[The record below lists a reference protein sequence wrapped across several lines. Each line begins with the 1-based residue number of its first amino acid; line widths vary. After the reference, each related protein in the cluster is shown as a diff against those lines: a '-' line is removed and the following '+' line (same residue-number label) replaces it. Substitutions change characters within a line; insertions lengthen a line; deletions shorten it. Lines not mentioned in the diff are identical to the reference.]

1 MSAAKVSVR
10 ERRVLLLPATRRDG
24 EAIAAFLSRHRI
36 LCEICPSVALA
47 AKAINQDAG
56 ALVLTDQVVAAEG
69 SHLISEALSC
79 QPSWSDIPVVFLSK
93 VGDESRAMSEI
104 VGRMTNVT
112 LLDRPASTRTLL
124 SAIQAALRSRG
135 KQYQIRDQ
143 LAALQAAERALRES
157 DRRKDEFLAML
168 AHELRN
174 PLAPIRTAADVLP
187 RLIANGDARTGAT
200 VGIVSRQVQQLTRL
214 VDDLLDV
221 SRITQGRIE
230 IQRNPV
236 ELSAVVRQALE
247 SVDPQ
252 IKEKQHAVRTIL
264 VPDLYVEG
272 DSARLVQCVSNILTN
287 AVKYTDTGGR
297 IDVTLALEGARA
309 VVTIADNGV
318 GIAAELLPRVFELFV
333 QSDRSLDRSQGGLGI
348 GLSVVRRLIEMQG
361 GTVSGSSAGLGQG
374 STFRITLP
382 AIAPA
387 RGEPPTESR
396 PISTPLRVLIVDDN
410 KDAADSLATLLSL
423 DGHTV
428 RAEYGAQSAIKAAS
442 AFDADLILLDIGLP
456 SMDGYEVA
464 SRLRA
469 AGIDATLVALTGY
482 GQKDDIERALRAGFN
497 AHLAKPVEFAKL
509 EELLRDIAA
518 SKTPSTAA
526 R

>member
-1 MSAAKVSVR
+1 MSTSMASVR
-10 ERRVLLLPATRRDG
+10 EQRVLLLPATRRDG
-24 EAIAAFLSRHRI
+24 HAIAAFLSRHRI
-36 LCEICPSVALA
+36 LCEICPSIPLA
-47 AKAINQDAG
+47 AKAISEDAG
-56 ALVLTDQVVAAEG
+56 VLVLSDQVVAAEG

-93 VGDESRAMSEI
+93 VGDESRAISEI

-124 SAIQAALRSRG
+124 SAIQAALRSRD
-135 KQYQIRDQ
+135 KQYQIRNQ

-187 RLIANGDARTGAT
+187 RLIASGDARTGAT
-200 VGIVSRQVQQLTRL
+200 VGIVSRQVRQLTRL

-230 IQRNPV
+230 IQRSPV
-236 ELSAVVRQALE
+236 ELSAVVRQAIE

-252 IKEKQHAVRTIL
+252 IKEKQHAIRTAL
-264 VPDLYVEG
+264 VPGLYVEG

-287 AVKYTDTGGR
+287 AVKYTDTAGK

-318 GIAAELLPRVFELFV
+318 GIPAELLPRVFELFV

-361 GTVSGSSAGLGQG
+361 GAVSGSSPGVGQG

-382 AIAPA
+382 TIAPP
-387 RGEPPTESR
+387 GDEPGKSR
-396 PISTPLRVLIVDDN
+396 PASAPLRVLIVDDN
-410 KDAADSLATLLSL
+410 EDAADSLATLLSIE
-423 DGHTV
+423 GHTV
-428 RAEYGAQSAIKAAS
+428 QAAYGAQSAIEAAS

-469 AGIDATLVALTGY
+469 AGINSTLIALTGY
-482 GQKDDIERALRAGFN
+482 GQKDDIERALNAGFN

-509 EELLRDIAA
+509 EELLLSVAT
-518 SKTPSTAA
+518 SKTSSKAND
-526 R
+526 

>member
-1 MSAAKVSVR
+1 MSASKASAR
-10 ERRVLLLPATRRDG
+10 EQRVLLLPATRRDG
-24 EAIAAFLSRHRI
+24 EAIAAFLGRHRI
-36 LCEICPSVALA
+36 PCEICPSIPLA
-47 AKAINQDAG
+47 AKAISEDAG
-56 ALVLTDQVVAAEG
+56 VLVLSDQVAAAEG

-79 QPSWSDIPVVFLSK
+79 QPTWSDIPVVFLSK
-93 VGDESRAMSEI
+93 VGDESRAISEI
-104 VGRMTNVT
+104 VGRMPNVT

-124 SAIQAALRSRG
+124 SAIQAAMRSRD
-135 KQYQIRDQ
+135 KQYQLRNQ

-187 RLIANGDARTGAT
+187 RLISSGDARTSAT
-200 VGIVSRQVQQLTRL
+200 VEIVSRQVQQLTRL

-236 ELSAVVRQALE
+236 ELSAVVRQAIE

-252 IKEKQHAVRTIL
+252 IKEKQHAIRTDL
-264 VPDLYVEG
+264 VPGLYVEG

-287 AVKYTDTGGR
+287 AVKYTDTGGK

-318 GIAAELLPRVFELFV
+318 GIPVELLPRVFELFV
-333 QSDRSLDRSQGGLGI
+333 QNDRSLDRSQGGLGI

-361 GTVSGSSAGLGQG
+361 GTVSASSLGVGQG

-382 AIAPA
+382 AIAPPC
-387 RGEPPTESR
+387 GEPAKSR
-396 PISTPLRVLIVDDN
+396 PASAPLRVLIVDDN
-410 KDAADSLATLLSL
+410 EDAADSLATLLSI

-428 RAEYGAQSAIKAAS
+428 QAAYGAQSAIEAAS
-442 AFDADLILLDIGLP
+442 AFDADVILLDIGLP

-469 AGIDATLVALTGY
+469 AGINSTLVALTGY
-482 GQKDDIERALRAGFN
+482 GQKDDIERALNAGFN
-497 AHLAKPVEFAKL
+497 AHLTKPVEFAKL
-509 EELLRDIAA
+509 EELLLGIAK
-518 SKTPSTAA
+518 SRTPSAGNE
-526 R
+526 